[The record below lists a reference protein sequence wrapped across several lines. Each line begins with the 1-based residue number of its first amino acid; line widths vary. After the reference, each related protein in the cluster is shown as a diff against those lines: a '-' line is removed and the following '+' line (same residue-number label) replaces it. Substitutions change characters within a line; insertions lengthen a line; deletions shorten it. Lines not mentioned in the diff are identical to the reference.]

1 MSSSKVFPVAVRTV
15 STQEGLTSLNLP
27 IRQRA
32 QGESKIA
39 QPPPFQGPGSRYYAQ
54 SKNKREAG
62 MERIVLIGVILLS
75 AVAST
80 ATLAASQEQ
89 CSAEWKKADR
99 DLDGDL
105 SGNEITTY
113 LIGIMKDPRHRDA
126 GKDGKITLDE
136 FMAACKDGAFDEVIN
151 KAK

>member
-1 MSSSKVFPVAVRTV
+1 LFLERRFSSLVICDTFA
-15 STQEGLTSLNLP
+15 
-27 IRQRA
+27 
-32 QGESKIA
+32 
-39 QPPPFQGPGSRYYAQ
+39 
-54 SKNKREAG
+54 EANTHS
-62 MERIVLIGVILLS
+62 LIGVILLS

-80 ATLAASQEQ
+80 AALAASQEQ

-113 LIGIMKDPRHRDA
+113 LIAMMKDARHREA
-126 GKDGKITLDE
+126 GK
-136 FMAACKDGAFDEVIN
+136 AFDEIIN